1 MSKPLSP
8 SMLLSIVIP
17 YYNQPENLQDLL
29 NSLYAQSLKQ
39 MEIIIVD
46 DCSEKSPEQIIKAMQ
61 EKGLTI
67 YYIRQ
72 PERRYTLQ
80 ARFAGMKKASGDYLA
95 FMDSDDKAYLPDSY
109 EKIFQYA
116 LEKQADVIHFFT
128 MQKNALGF
136 DVPRPESMPFAKEL
150 AGKEIFA
157 AWLEKG
163 CPAHSVWNKLY
174 AKKLYKK
181 IIELEHSIH
190 IFRIEDFYLNC
201 YFLFFAESYSSCDI
215 PVYYY
220 KPPQGKKS
228 LEKIA
233 GRGED
238 AWQMYKKLP
247 AVFAAY
253 GLEEEKVQKLQKYI
267 QTLAFLG
274 HGNAYVHLKD
284 KYTEN
289 LKYDDTVL
297 DIYKKYSAA
306 EDLIAC
312 LVLASSYNAQKTLK
326 LYKINK

>member
-1 MSKPLSP
+1 MSN
-8 SMLLSIVIP
+8 LLSIVVP

-29 NSLYAQSLKQ
+29 DSLYNQSLKQ

-61 EKGLTI
+61 EKGMTI

-72 PERRYTLQ
+72 PERRYTLK
-80 ARFAGMKKASGDYLA
+80 ARFAGMKIAKGDYLA
-95 FMDSDDKAYLPDSY
+95 FMDSDDKAYLPNSY

-128 MQKNALGF
+128 MQKNALGL
-136 DVPRPESMPFAKEL
+136 DIPRPESMPFANDL
-150 AGKEIFA
+150 TGKEVVTT
-157 AWLEKG
+157 WLDNN
-163 CPAHSVWNKLY
+163 CVAHSVWNKLY
-174 AKKLYKK
+174 SKKLYKK
-181 IIELEHSIH
+181 IIALEHNVH

-238 AWQMYKKLP
+238 AWQMYKALP
-247 AVFAAY
+247 AIFAKF
-253 GLEEEKVQKLQKYI
+253 GLEERYVDKLRNYI
-267 QTLAFLG
+267 YTLAFLS
-274 HGNAYVHLKD
+274 HGNAYVHLKN
-284 KYTEN
+284 THNEN
-289 LKYDDTVL
+289 LKYNE
-297 DIYKKYSAA
+297 DIINLYKKYSS
-306 EDLIAC
+306 EDDLIAC
-312 LVLASSYNAQKTLK
+312 LVLAASYNAQKVLN
-326 LYKINK
+326 LYKTNNK